1 MIRAVLDLS
10 AYGKEVSLSWCHVAC
25 PFGGWAR
32 TGLVGGSSSSS
43 FEAVGRIH
51 TCGEEGGI
59 VCYGVDGVDV
69 PVVMIGVVTLSD
81 AANVKLN
88 NITRARHVPVC
99 SAA

>member
-10 AYGKEVSLSWCHVAC
+10 AYGKEVSLSWCHVTS
-25 PFGGWAR
+25 PFGGWAG

-59 VCYGVDGVDV
+59 VWYGVDGVDV
-69 PVVMIGVVTLSD
+69 LVVVIGVVTS
-81 AANVKLN
+81 
-88 NITRARHVPVC
+88 
-99 SAA
+99 SALQT